1 MYVINKDLLTS
12 VIEIKKSKFYTY
24 IYKVDNKQQI
34 KEILDNIK
42 QEHKQARH
50 ILYCYLLENNV
61 MEASENKEPVNSMHK
76 VLEILTKK
84 EIKNILCISVRY
96 FGGIL
101 LGASNLDKTYSSCI
115 FDLLNENN
123 LILDIKYF
131 NYKIKFKTSYFNVV
145 SDIITKNDGIIISKE
160 FTGPSVELIFKI
172 PSFPD
177 SINKYILSVE
187 SIE

>member
-1 MYVINKDLLTS
+1 MYVIKQDLLTS
-12 VIEIKKSKFYTY
+12 VVEIKKSKFYTY
-24 IYKVDNKQQI
+24 IYKVENKQQI
-34 KEILDNIK
+34 KQILDKIK

-50 ILYCYLLENNV
+50 ILYCYLLENNI

-76 VLEILTKK
+76 VLEILNKK

-115 FDLLNENN
+115 FDLLNDDN
-123 LILDIKYF
+123 LVLDIKYF
-131 NYKIKFKTSYFNVV
+131 NYKISFKTSYYN
-145 SDIITKNDGIIISKE
+145 IICETITKNNGIIISKE
-160 FTGPSVELIFKI
+160 FSGPSVELVFKI

-177 SINKYILSVE
+177 LINKYILNVE
-187 SIE
+187 SIN